1 MRAFTWN
8 RDSHRLFD
16 YESQSVTKRTFKV
29 RADSR
34 VLRHGNEVKL
44 VDLPRDDMPGEHLL
58 SILGHPTDYRVTG
71 RSITAQDGVIR
82 NDDVWLVVR
91 SLKNQDGKIVSVV
104 FLKFQNYKLRKND
117 VIKLGRVKFRIKD
130 LFIPGV
136 DGDKREID

>member
-1 MRAFTWN
+1 M
-8 RDSHRLFD
+8 
-16 YESQSVTKRTFKV
+16 
-29 RADSR
+29 
-34 VLRHGNEVKL
+34 LRHGNEVKL

>member
-1 MRAFTWN
+1 M
-8 RDSHRLFD
+8 
-16 YESQSVTKRTFKV
+16 TKRTFKV

-58 SILGHPTDYRVTG
+58 SILGNPGDYRVTG

-91 SLKNQDGKIVSVV
+91 RSKTRTEKS
-104 FLKFQNYKLRKND
+104 
-117 VIKLGRVKFRIKD
+117 
-130 LFIPGV
+130 
-136 DGDKREID
+136 